1 MSNWSLSALLQ
12 GMNKKVRDQLET
24 GRGTLAHPGTKGDA
38 SESVWVRTLQT
49 YLPKRYQVESAH
61 VVDSEGGFSEQID
74 VLIFDR
80 QYSPFVFEHEG
91 AVIVPAESVYAA
103 FEAKQTINADLVAYA
118 QQKVASVRSLKQT
131 SLPIPHSDGV
141 RPAKD
146 PIHILGGILTLDSDW
161 SPPLGP
167 ALDTALEKDQEHGRL
182 DIGCVAAHGYFWK
195 GFREGSYAYFRE
207 GKPATAFIFR
217 LISMLQI
224 AGTVPMID
232 VQAYA
237 EWLNKTD

>member
-1 MSNWSLSALLQ
+1 MSEWSLPALLQ

-24 GRGTLAHPGTKGDA
+24 GRETLAHPGAKGDA

-61 VVDSEGGFSEQID
+61 VVDSEGRFSEQID

-91 AVIVPAESVYAA
+91 AIIVPAESVYAA
-103 FEAKQTINADLVAYA
+103 FEAKQTINSDLVAYA
-118 QQKVASVRSLKQT
+118 QKKVASVRSLKQT
-131 SLPIPHSDGV
+131 SLPIPHSDGP

-146 PIHILGGILTLDSDW
+146 PIYILGGILTLESDW
-161 SPPLGP
+161 SPPIGD
-167 ALDTALEKDQEHGRL
+167 ALQRALLEDQGDGRL
-182 DIGCVAAHGYFWK
+182 DVGCIAAHGFFSK
-195 GFREGSYAYFRE
+195 GFREDHYSYYRE

-217 LISMLQI
+217 LISMLQV

-237 EWLNKTD
+237 QWLNKTD